1 MRQEAPVI
9 GWERHVQLRHYL
21 EQGYTQTQIAKELG
35 IDRRTVYRWIRKGDL
50 ERDVGPV
57 TVRYGPRPPVPQK
70 LDPYKAIIRERLR
83 DYPELTATRLL
94 QEVKAAGYE
103 GGYTQLRLYV
113 REVRP
118 KPPPEP
124 VVRFETGPG
133 EQGQVD
139 FAHFRFPWG
148 RRYALLVVL
157 GYSRHLWLQYFPKQD
172 MRTLFEGLEAAFR
185 FFGGVPRELLFDQMR
200 SVITRDLRG
209 EGGRLVENAEFLRFC
224 AHWGFRARV
233 CRPYRAKTKGKVERP
248 IRYVRRSF
256 VYGREFLG
264 DSDLNARTLSW
275 LETVANVRVH
285 RTTGERPVDR
295 FERDERHALL
305 PLAARPYRSLVLP
318 LELQKERRPKI
329 VTPLPRIEVERRPLH
344 TYSRIAG
351 GER

>member
-1 MRQEAPVI
+1 MF

-21 EQGYTQTQIAKELG
+21 EEGYTQREIAQELG
-35 IDRRTVYRWIRKGDL
+35 IDRRTVYRWIRGGDVDREL
-50 ERDVGPV
+50 SPK
-57 TVRYGPRPPVPQK
+57 TVKYGPRLPVSHK
-70 LDPYKAIIRERLR
+70 LDPYKAIIEQRIE

-94 QEVKAAGYE
+94 EEVRAAGYD

-118 KPPPEP
+118 RPVPEP
-124 VVRFETGPG
+124 MIRFETEPG
-133 EQGQVD
+133 RQGQVD

-157 GYSRHLWLQYFPKQD
+157 GYSRHMWLQFYPKQD
-172 MRTLFEGLEAAFR
+172 MRTLFTGLESAFR
-185 FFGGVPRELLFDQMR
+185 FFGGVPRELLFDQMK

-209 EGGRLVENAEFLRFC
+209 DGGRLVENAEFLRFC
-224 AHWGFRARV
+224 AHWGFRARL

-248 IRYVRRSF
+248 IHYVRKGF

-264 DSDLNARTLSW
+264 DSDLNARAMTW

-285 RTTGERPVDR
+285 RTTGERPVER
-295 FERDERHALL
+295 FERDERATLL

-318 LELQKERRPKI
+318 LEPEKPRRPRAVIPVPKI
-329 VTPLPRIEVERRPLH
+329 DVERRPLH
-344 TYSRIAG
+344 TYSQIAG
-351 GER
+351 SGS